1 MDEGLVLVGKAAEQ
15 YITYKY
21 VELFSGIGI
30 IVFLIIAIIFGIY
43 LTNREG
49 R

>member
-15 YITYKY
+15 YVTYKY

-30 IVFLIIAIIFGIY
+30 VVLLIIATIFGIY
-43 LTNREG
+43 LMNREG